1 MGTHASQI
9 VAVQIGAETSPRRA
23 PKGTTAL
30 QRTYARMIHH
40 LVVLRLALTNK
51 PHRKQCALIAAVA
64 ILAATPAVGQTTVQ
78 GGSQAP
84 VAVTAGLVSGSNV
97 VRLSAAASFMDNR
110 GIVIYGAGTPCQIG
124 GIPCSHVVIEPP
136 AAAVNG
142 YAGARGGPTRRY
154 VMRVAACDANWGCT
168 SASPPSAA
176 AVAAP
181 VLSEPHTAGASGN
194 NIVWSVTPVAGAI
207 RYVWWRSSDGGRT
220 WRLWRITEESK
231 FTDWQ
236 NLQTSSPNR
245 GRWSDEPQ
253 SSVSN
258 DDFVSSVKTG
268 GGSTTLVLADEAPT
282 TGSFTAWP
290 DDTAEINAAYKSA
303 NAVGGE
309 VVCSPGFYKVRSI
322 AAVANVKFT
331 GPFWDTQFR
340 KGCMIYGTTGDDVF
354 KLTDRGAP
362 SPFAIEDVSVI
373 GGRNAVFVPA
383 DAGQT
388 PTYISIMRV
397 ATRDVENAAI
407 GMFASVE
414 ELYVEQAYFT
424 GGRYGIDLEGQAY
437 LQKSAI
443 RDSTFNGQ
451 AGNGLYASTHT
462 VVFGYVTFDRD
473 IFQVESQG
481 AVYLNAPISYGS
493 VLITGMTTEADGWD
507 FRGSGSTASCSKG
520 SDKYKAS
527 SVAGLAIGQ
536 DYTVKGCAA
545 SQMPVEG
552 TICAIDGNAVTL
564 MDPACRI
571 SVVAGRT
578 AEGERSTSAIFD
590 DLYTIGSV
598 NLDTSSLGN
607 AGRYSI
613 NAPAGISVRSTG
625 FGGFGGLY
633 DPYGASDLAGVNGEW
648 LRPRLFD
655 AFLTPGQSASTTVAS
670 GAYNAAL
677 RTTPRGGDFVVG
689 LVDSAGNGTGAFGA
703 WRVVKNDGNRS
714 TLSMVDGDGNAMFR
728 GGLAAA
734 SLRGRA
740 VTVAELPK
748 SPVEGMLVP
757 VADSATNV
765 WGAKITGGGKLH
777 VLAYYDGHD
786 WTVMAK

>member
-1 MGTHASQI
+1 MLCTRHILIFFLAI
-9 VAVQIGAETSPRRA
+9 FAAA
-23 PKGTTAL
+23 PAFAQSTIRGG
-30 QRTYARMIHH
+30 
-40 LVVLRLALTNK
+40 
-51 PHRKQCALIAAVA
+51 
-64 ILAATPAVGQTTVQ
+64 GQVPGPITVELVQ
-78 GGSQAP
+78 GSKLAKLAEAGSF
-84 VAVTAGLVSGSNV
+84 L
-97 VRLSAAASFMDNR
+97 DER
-110 GIVIYGAGTPCQIG
+110 GIVIYGAGVPCKIA
-124 GIPCSHVVIEPP
+124 GISCAEITVKPPEPI
-136 AAAVNG
+136 VHG
-142 YAGARGGPTRRY
+142 YAGARGGATKRY
-154 VMRVAACDANWGCT
+154 VMRVAACDTSGGCT
-168 SASPPSAA
+168 SASQPSAV

-181 VLSEPHTAGASGN
+181 LLSEPHTAGRSGN
-194 NIVWSVTPVAGAI
+194 NIDWSVAPVAGALH
-207 RYVWWRSSDGGRT
+207 YVWWRSSDGGKR
-220 WRLWRITEESK
+220 WLLWRVTDGPS

-236 NLQTSSPNR
+236 NIQTISPKQ
-245 GRWSDEPQ
+245 GRWTDAPPSIA
-253 SSVSN
+253 SN

-268 GGSTTLVLADEAPT
+268 GGTDRLLLADDSLA

-290 DDTAEINAAYKSA
+290 DDTAEIDEAYKSA

-309 VVCSPGFYKVRSI
+309 VVCFPGYYKVRSI
-322 AAVANVKFT
+322 AALVNVKFS

-354 KLTDRGAP
+354 ELTDRGAP

-373 GGRNAVFVPA
+373 GGRNALFVPVN
-383 DAGQT
+383 AGWT

-397 ATRDVENAAI
+397 AVKNVENAAI
-407 GMFASVE
+407 GIFASVE

-443 RDSTFNGQ
+443 RDSTFNAQ
-451 AGNGLYASTHT
+451 AANGMYASTHT
-462 VVFGYVTFDRD
+462 VVFGYVTLDRD
-473 IFQVESQG
+473 IFQVESEA

-507 FRGSGSTASCSKG
+507 FRGTGSTASCSKG
-520 SDKYKAS
+520 SDEYNVS
-527 SVAGLAIGQ
+527 SVTNVAIGQ

-552 TICAIDGNAVTL
+552 TICAVDGNVVTL
-564 MDPACRI
+564 MDPSCRV

-578 AEGERSTSAIFD
+578 AEGERSTNAIFD

-598 NLDTSSLGN
+598 NLDASNLGN

-613 NAPAGISVRSTG
+613 NAPAGVNVRSTG

-633 DPYGASDLAGVNGEW
+633 DPYGMSDLAGVDGEW

-655 AFLTPGQSASTTVAS
+655 ASLTPGQSASTSVAG

-689 LVDSAGNGTGAFGA
+689 LVDSAGNGAGVFGA
-703 WRVVKNDGNRS
+703 WRIVKNDGNRS

-734 SLRGRA
+734 SLRGRT
-740 VTVAELPK
+740 VTVAELPR

-757 VADSATNV
+757 VADSATDV

-777 VLAYYDGHD
+777 VLAYFDGRD